1 MIDVR
6 HNAHI
11 AAAKAAVR
19 PTRWWVALVAAV
31 GAILVSEAVGFET
44 PRDILDPGAESAALQ
59 VLDGFAGLVL
69 IVLVMLWLRIKE
81 GRPGRSVGLTGSRP
95 ALRFAAGVLI
105 GGAMLAA
112 GMLLMLGAGG
122 IERIHHPVGVATGGS
137 ALLAAALLGGAWA
150 LQATS
155 EEVVIRGFLFQ
166 WSGLQLPP
174 GAAILVPVVAFAAL
188 HLAVPGALAPLPI
201 LNLLLFGVFA
211 AIVALADRGLW
222 MIAGIHTGWNWAQGN
237 VMGMSAGGRLKDH
250 TILAF
255 GPVHGR
261 PSAISGGDFGLQAT
275 VGATLVLAIATVV
288 ALRVLKARQAAWS
301 AQAGTRK

>member
-11 AAAKAAVR
+11 AAANAATR

-44 PRDILDPGAESAALQ
+44 PRDVFHPGAGSVASR
-59 VLDGFAGLVL
+59 VLDGLAGLVL
-69 IVLVMLWLRIKE
+69 IALVMLWLRIKE
-81 GRPGRSVGLTGSRP
+81 GRPGRSVGLRGPRP
-95 ALRFAAGVLI
+95 ALRFVVGVLI

-112 GMLLMLGAGG
+112 GTLLMLGVGG
-122 IERIHHPVGVATGGS
+122 IERIDHPAGVATGTS
-137 ALLAAALLGGAWA
+137 ALLASALLGGAWV

-166 WSGLQLPP
+166 WSGLQLPA
-174 GAAILVPVVAFAAL
+174 GAAILLPAVVFGAL
-188 HLAVPGALAPLPI
+188 HLAAPGALAPLPI
-201 LNLLLFGVFA
+201 VNLMLFAVFA

-222 MIAGIHTGWNWAQGN
+222 LIAGIHTGWNWAQGN
-237 VMGMSAGGRLKDH
+237 VMGMRVGGGLEDN
-250 TILAF
+250 TLVAF
-255 GPVHGR
+255 GPVDGK
-261 PSAISGGDFGLQAT
+261 PSAISGGDFGLEAT

-288 ALRVLKARQAAWS
+288 ALRLLHARQAACADGRW
-301 AQAGTRK
+301 